1 MVPGALEAAPPAPQR
16 GPLLPQERSGCP
28 AGIRLHRPGRGPQA
42 RAHSGGLGPRPDARL
57 ARRSPCPAP
66 HPSARPR
73 PRPEPQPVSPG
84 TPLPGP
90 GSAPNPSQLP
100 SSFVGPQLSPESK
113 PSWPQAPPL
122 VHPSP
127 APHQTQ
133 SAFSPR
139 QARPRP
145 ALASPGVSPAGCK
158 PQAWLKLRPSHAQTP
173 PHTQPNLPLS
183 RAQATPPPRSE
194 LLRSRPRAFAV
205 HHRSRPGS
213 APSSSHAPP
222 AQATPRASRQPFACT
237 SVEITVPKRL
247 PFLTLSH
254 PPRWPSCSLPFSTDS
269 ALPTYPSA
277 TERSRGRA
285 AQALTP
291 QLCSLSVAARPL
303 FASAS
308 PGPFRRSTAP
318 FRGRPSPCPAH
329 RHDRTAGAPPLLCPV
344 PPVPR
349 TRPGPARLLPRR
361 LSPLEA
367 PACAGPPF
375 WLNRRSSVKHAL
387 AADRLAKVASL
398 LGAVC
403 GA

>member
-1 MVPGALEAAPPAPQR
+1 MVPALTT
-16 GPLLPQERSGCP
+16 LT
-28 AGIRLHRPGRGPQA
+28 
-42 RAHSGGLGPRPDARL
+42 
-57 ARRSPCPAP
+57 
-66 HPSARPR
+66 
-73 PRPEPQPVSPG
+73 VS
-84 TPLPGP
+84 
-90 GSAPNPSQLP
+90 
-100 SSFVGPQLSPESK
+100 
-113 PSWPQAPPL
+113 
-122 VHPSP
+122 
-127 APHQTQ
+127 
-133 SAFSPR
+133 
-139 QARPRP
+139 
-145 ALASPGVSPAGCK
+145 
-158 PQAWLKLRPSHAQTP
+158 
-173 PHTQPNLPLS
+173 
-183 RAQATPPPRSE
+183 SE
-194 LLRSRPRAFAV
+194 LWV
-205 HHRSRPGS
+205 HCGSRPGS

-367 PACAGPPF
+367 PARAGPPF

-387 AADRLAKVASL
+387 AADRLAKMHRFRALERWLRTGTRMGKTGDTGSSRSMEEIDYGYFSKRSLVA
-398 LGAVC
+398 VTEV
-403 GA
+403 